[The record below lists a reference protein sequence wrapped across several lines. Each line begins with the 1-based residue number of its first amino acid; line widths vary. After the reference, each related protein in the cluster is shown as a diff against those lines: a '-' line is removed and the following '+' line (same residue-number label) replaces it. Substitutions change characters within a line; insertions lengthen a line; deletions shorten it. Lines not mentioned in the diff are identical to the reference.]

1 MSKELLELAAK
12 AMHAT
17 QHQHFCNYTVFDDTT
32 VCLELGSRRGAIT
45 SYWHPLSDDGTALR
59 LAIHLGIDIIQH
71 DKLSEGALECVAFG
85 GDFCMIV
92 PYGDDK
98 YAATRLAIVK
108 VAAALGGNLK

>member
-12 AMHAT
+12 AMQDT
-17 QHQHFCNYTVFDDTT
+17 QHQHFCNYMVIDDTT

-71 DKLSEGALECVAFG
+71 SKLSEGSLECVAYA
-85 GDFCMIV
+85 GDACFIE

-98 YAATRLAIVK
+98 YAATRLAIVR
-108 VAAALGGNLK
+108 AAASLGKLA